1 MFLHCS
7 TSLLVAVAADL
18 VAAAEQEVLFITR
31 HIQLRLEIRT
41 LS

>member
-7 TSLLVAVAADL
+7 TSLLVVAAADL
-18 VAAAEQEVLFITR
+18 VAAAEQAEFFITP

-41 LS
+41 QS